1 MRGFLN
7 KLEEVNKKKKPNL
20 YGEADIDGFD
30 TSTFDLPDYMGADND
45 PVPEPEEPEV
55 PEFQEPEDDTGDDIP
70 EPEPE
75 EPEFTDPDPDDGFDP
90 ENPELQ
96 EDAGE
101 PGDTPNEDNAF
112 TEGEDED
119 TPVFRRKTKKLNKAF
134 ASLYDQYKDLIAKLK
149 NIDATGDK
157 ATVINTYIDEYEE
170 NLQALVEYVN
180 DNTDTWVIRFQTYVE
195 FRATF
200 ATINKKL
207 SSIEEDVNIL
217 S

>member
-7 KLEEVNKKKKPNL
+7 KLEEVNKKKSPNI
-20 YGEADIDGFD
+20 YGEADIDRFD

-45 PVPEPEEPEV
+45 PVP
-55 PEFQEPEDDTGDDIP
+55 P

>member
-7 KLEEVNKKKKPNL
+7 KLDEVNKKKKPNI

-45 PVPEPEEPEV
+45 PVPPEPEPEV
-55 PEFQEPEDDTGDDIP
+55 PEFQEPDV
-70 EPEPE
+70 
-75 EPEFTDPDPDDGFDP
+75 TDPDPDDGFDP

>member
-45 PVPEPEEPEV
+45 PVPEPEEPE
-55 PEFQEPEDDTGDDIP
+55 FQEPDDTGDDIP

-75 EPEFTDPDPDDGFDP
+75 VTDP

>member
-45 PVPEPEEPEV
+45 PVPEPEEPE
-55 PEFQEPEDDTGDDIP
+55 FQEPDDTGDDIP
-70 EPEPE
+70 
-75 EPEFTDPDPDDGFDP
+75 DPDPDDGFDP

-96 EDAGE
+96 EDAGK

-149 NIDATGDK
+149 NIDATE
-157 ATVINTYIDEYEE
+157 IR
-170 NLQALVEYVN
+170 LQL
-180 DNTDTWVIRFQTYVE
+180 
-195 FRATF
+195 
-200 ATINKKL
+200 
-207 SSIEEDVNIL
+207 
-217 S
+217 